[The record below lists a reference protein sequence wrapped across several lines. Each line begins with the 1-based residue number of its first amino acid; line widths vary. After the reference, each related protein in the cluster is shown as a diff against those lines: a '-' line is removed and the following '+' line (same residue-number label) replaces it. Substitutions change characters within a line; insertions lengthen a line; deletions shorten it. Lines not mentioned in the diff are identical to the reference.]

1 MFWWGL
7 VVRACARGRSCDEM
21 LDDGG
26 AGNDSPAAEGD
37 AGGRRGC
44 QSHVNLQFSCSFFL
58 QGEGIPNGR
67 LCERAGRVDGLD
79 VAWESL
85 DSTMCWDC
93 SRRRNLMGCCCL
105 ENYSWDQRLQADG
118 GGFHGS
124 GGFAEIL
131 SLPGVAG
138 ARTAAAPRARS
149 AVAATAGT
157 V

>member
-1 MFWWGL
+1 MVG
-7 VVRACARGRSCDEM
+7 VMGARAS
-21 LDDGG
+21 L
-26 AGNDSPAAEGD
+26 PVAEGD

-93 SRRRNLMGCCCL
+93 GCRRNLMGCCCI
-105 ENYSWDQRLQADG
+105 ENNSWDQRLQADG

-131 SLPGVAG
+131 RLPCLPGMHGGSADG
-138 ARTAAAPRARS
+138 ARCGIGICGDSDGPKFH
-149 AVAATAGT
+149 
-157 V
+157 